1 MDLFT
6 LQLGV
11 AQIAVFAL
19 LLVKTWAFVD
29 ALVRPAEAFTA
40 ADKLTKQAWLLILGL
55 SAVAQLFSGAIGLLA
70 ILGHVATAVYLVDVR
85 PAVASMT
92 RPRR

>member
-1 MDLFT
+1 MDLFA

-11 AQIAVFAL
+11 TQVAVFAL
-19 LLVKTWAFVD
+19 ILVKTWAFVD
-29 ALVRPAEAFTA
+29 ALVRPADAYVA
-40 ADKLTKQAWLLILGL
+40 ADKLTKPAWLLILGL
-55 SAVAQLFSGAIGLLA
+55 SALAQLFSGPIGLLA

-85 PAVASMT
+85 PAVASVT